1 MTTKIKII
9 QTDDETIIENDKGK
23 QWHFDSMVMPAFA
36 LSAVIYGTLVPWYN
50 EVGDRHD
57 QFEITLT
64 IKTK

>member
-9 QTDDETIIENDKGK
+9 QTDDETIIENDRGK

-36 LSAVIYGTLVPWYN
+36 LSAVIYGTLVPWYDQSY
-50 EVGDRHD
+50 ERHD

-64 IKTK
+64 INHK